1 MHRSPRRIASWWLLG
16 WGALVLAPHAAAQ
29 PTLDDLLRPP
39 PAEGE
44 EDGKPQ
50 RRTEK
55 PAKILQADRPAFS
68 TGTHTVAPGVLQI
81 EAGYRHNRANEGDL
95 RTDIFPEV
103 NVRLGWRRDLE
114 INVAMDAWVDQR
126 TDNDSETGSGNLAV
140 GFKAGPWKPE
150 PATTR
155 RPGGGPGPEGAA
167 QDGQPGKG
175 GAPGDSAQ
183 TADIGRF
190 GFLGRVVLPTGTL
203 PDADSGTA
211 ITAGLLWE
219 RDLNAYANLF
229 GELRGEFSD
238 AFGSSEI
245 AVTGAYGM
253 QTMLSGP
260 LSGFLE
266 YYVTIPDAGTAI
278 HTLDTGIT
286 YLLSRNTQV
295 DLYFGA
301 GLFGRGD
308 DFAGFGIAQRF

>member
-1 MHRSPRRIASWWLLG
+1 MHRLPRPVTAGWLLG
-16 WGALVLAPHAAAQ
+16 LGVLLTAPHATAQ

-44 EDGKPQ
+44 EDPQ
-50 RRTEK
+50 PPRRTEK
-55 PAKILQADRPAFS
+55 PAKILQADRPTFS
-68 TGTHTVAPGVLQI
+68 SGTHTVAPGILQI
-81 EAGYRHNRANEGDL
+81 EAGYRHNRANGGDL
-95 RTDIFPEV
+95 RTDIIPQV

-126 TDNDSETGSGNLAV
+126 TDNDRETGSSNLAV
-140 GFKAGPWKPE
+140 GFKAGPWRPE

-155 RPGGGPGPEGAA
+155 RPGRAAAPEGAA
-167 QDGQPGKG
+167 KDSRDGKG
-175 GAPGDSAQ
+175 QAQGGSAP

-190 GFLGRVVLPTGTL
+190 GFLGRAVLPTGTL
-203 PDADSGTA
+203 PGADSGTA

-238 AFGSSEI
+238 ALGSTEV

-266 YYVTIPDAGTAI
+266 YYVTIPDEGTAI

-286 YLLSRNTQV
+286 YLLSRNSQV

>member
-1 MHRSPRRIASWWLLG
+1 MHRLPRRFAACWLLG
-16 WGALVLAPHAAAQ
+16 LGTLASAPQAAAQ
-29 PTLDDLLRPP
+29 ATLDDLLRPP

-44 EDGKPQ
+44 AEQQPP
-50 RRTEK
+50 RRTEE
-55 PAKILQADRPAFS
+55 PAKILQADRPTFS
-68 TGTHTVAPGVLQI
+68 TGTHTVAPGILQI

-95 RTDIFPEV
+95 RTDILPEV

-114 INVAMDAWVDQR
+114 INIAMDAWVDQR
-126 TDNDSETGSGNLAV
+126 TDSDRESGSGNLAV
-140 GFKAGPWKPE
+140 GFKAGPWRPE
-150 PATTR
+150 PAATN
-155 RPGGGPGPEGAA
+155 RPGGAAAPEGAA
-167 QDGQPGKG
+167 EDGQEGERQ
-175 GAPGDSAQ
+175 APADSAQ

-190 GFLGRVVLPTGTL
+190 GFLGRAVLPTGTL
-203 PDADSGTA
+203 PAADSGTA

-219 RDLNAYANLF
+219 RDLNAYAHLF

-238 AFGSSEI
+238 ALGSSEI

-266 YYVTIPDAGTAI
+266 YYVTLPDEGTAV